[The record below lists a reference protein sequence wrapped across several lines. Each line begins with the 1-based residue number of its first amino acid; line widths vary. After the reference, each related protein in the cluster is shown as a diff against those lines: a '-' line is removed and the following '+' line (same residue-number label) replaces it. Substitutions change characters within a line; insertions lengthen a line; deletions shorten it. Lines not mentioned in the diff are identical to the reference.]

1 MDSRKVAM
9 PVAGSHFDVV
19 VVGAGQA
26 GLAIGYFLS
35 RQGRNFVILEREH
48 AVAPKW
54 RDRWDSLT
62 LFTSRR
68 FDSLPGL
75 PFPGDPEGYPTRQE
89 VIAYLQAY
97 AAEFELPIRLGTA
110 AQRLTHEQGAFVVDF
125 QSGHLTADQVVIA
138 TGPFQTPRIPAF
150 ASDLSAGVAQVHSSE
165 YRRPSDL
172 PVGRTLVVGGGNSG
186 YQIAQELAAS
196 RETHLAIGTPQT
208 AVPQRLLGRD
218 LFWWLTKTRLI
229 YRSVTTRIGRRMS
242 QRDLL
247 VGPMPRIAN
256 RLGVIS
262 HCRATSA
269 AGRTVA
275 FEDGSS
281 IEVDGVVWASGFET
295 DYRWIDLPIADDNG
309 RIRHTRGVTE
319 IQGLYMLGLRWQ
331 HTRGSALLGFVRDDA
346 AHIAERI
353 AARAGAALPPPA
365 ARPFARDSISAAQG
379 G

>member
-1 MDSRKVAM
+1 VESREVAV
-9 PVAGSHFDVV
+9 PVAGSHFEVV

-35 RQGRNFVILEREH
+35 RQGRSFVILEREH
-48 AVAPKW
+48 AVAPTW

-68 FDSLPGL
+68 YDSLPGL
-75 PFPGDPEGYPTRQE
+75 PFTGDPEGYPTRRE
-89 VIAYLQAY
+89 VIAYLQGY
-97 AAEFELPIRLGTA
+97 AAEFDLPIRLGTA
-110 AQRLTHEQGAFVVDF
+110 ARRLTREQGAFVVDSE
-125 QSGHLTADQVVIA
+125 SGRLTADQVVVA
-138 TGPFQTPRIPAF
+138 TGPFQTPRTPAF
-150 ASDLSAGVAQVHSSE
+150 ATDLSADVAQVHSSE

-229 YRSVTTRIGRRMS
+229 HRSVTTRIGRRMS

-247 VGPMPRIAN
+247 VGPMPRIAK

-262 HCRATSA
+262 HCRATGA

-281 IEVDGVVWASGFET
+281 IEVDGVVWASGFAT
-295 DYRWIDLPIADDNG
+295 DHDWIDLPIADHGG
-309 RIRHTRGVTE
+309 RIRHARGVTE
-319 IQGLYMLGLRWQ
+319 IQGLYMLGMRWQ

-353 AARAGAALPPPA
+353 GARAGTALPPSA
-365 ARPFARDSISAAQG
+365 AQPFARESIRAAQG

>member
-1 MDSRKVAM
+1 MDSRTVAR
-9 PVAGSHFDVV
+9 PVAEGHFDVV

-26 GLAIGYFLS
+26 GLAIGHFLS
-35 RQGRNFVILEREH
+35 RQGRSFVLLEREH
-48 AVAPKW
+48 AVAPAW

-68 FDSLPGL
+68 YDGLPGL
-75 PFPGDPEGYPTRQE
+75 PFPGDPDGYPARHE
-89 VIAYLQAY
+89 VIEYLRSY
-97 AAEFELPIRLGTA
+97 AAKFDLPIRLGTA
-110 AQRLTHEQGAFVVDF
+110 ARRLTREQGAFVVDSE
-125 QSGHLTADQVVIA
+125 SGRFAADQVVVA
-138 TGPFQTPRIPAF
+138 TGPFQTPRTPAF
-150 ASDLSAGVAQVHSSE
+150 ATDLSADVVQVHSSA

-196 RETHLAIGTPQT
+196 RETHLAIGTPQA

-218 LFWWLTKTRLI
+218 LFWWLTTTRLI
-229 YRSVTTRIGRRMS
+229 YRSVDTRIGRRMS

-247 VGPMPRIAN
+247 VGPMPRIAK
-256 RLGVIS
+256 RLGVVS
-262 HCRATSA
+262 HGRATGA

-281 IEVDGVVWASGFET
+281 IEVAGVVWGSGFAT
-295 DYRWIDLPIADDNG
+295 DYGWIDLPIADDGG

-319 IQGLYMLGLRWQ
+319 IPGLYLLGMRWQ

-346 AHIAERI
+346 AYIAERI
-353 AARAGAALPPPA
+353 AAH
-365 ARPFARDSISAAQG
+365 ARTA
-379 G
+379 